1 MAPQD
6 EDDEV
11 DGSEA
16 TLRSPAVARP
26 ASEPLTEV
34 VSRLEL
40 RRSMMPVPADEL
52 ATAAFLPVK
61 RPTPVAEPA
70 PTASDDRTELLVVQP
85 VTRAPESGLVLGRP
99 PHDVT
104 DGTRF
109 IEDMTDPN
117 LFRPRARQT
126 SVAVTPTAAPVVAPR
141 WPWQTILI
149 VVNVGL
155 IAAIVIAVMTLR

>member
-1 MAPQD
+1 MAPRG
-6 EDDEV
+6 DDEV

-16 TLRSPAVARP
+16 TLRSPALARP
-26 ASEPLTEV
+26 TSEPLTEV

-40 RRSMMPVPADEL
+40 RRSRMPVPDDEL

-61 RPTPVAEPA
+61 RPTHVAEPA
-70 PTASDDRTELLVVQP
+70 PADSEDRTEPLVVQP
-85 VTRAPESGLVLGRP
+85 MTRAPESGLVVGRP

-117 LFRPRARQT
+117 LFRPRARRT
-126 SVAVTPTAAPVVAPR
+126 AVAVTPTAAPVVAPR
-141 WPWQTILI
+141 WPWQTILV

-155 IAAIVIAVMTLR
+155 IAAIVVAVLVLR